1 MSFTPFNKTALIFIF
16 LKFNFGFNN
25 NFDETLSSIFIL
37 LIFFSGCALVTDEYQ
52 ANQRKVIAYL
62 LEDLPLPDDAEIV
75 KAPTVL
81 LGTGEAISGRIILTS
96 GFSPA
101 ENLIFYGTE
110 TLTTGWQLI
119 SSKVGVNPVPI
130 AQTGSYAIIVLSAFE
145 DIGILSSSC
154 LDKTSFVLPF
164 SFSSNVSPIHT
175 IGTILYSI
183 TLVDFKQTSL
193 LVSLN
198 NCLLSEW
205 PRIQNSI
212 FKSKNALHEISP
224 VKAPS

>member
-1 MSFTPFNKTALIFIF
+1 MLNILNFNKLSKIHMNI
-16 LKFNFGFNN
+16 K
-25 NFDETLSSIFIL
+25 TLSSALIL

-62 LEDLPLPDDAEIV
+62 LEDLPLLDDAQIV

-119 SSKVGVNPVPI
+119 SSKVG
-130 AQTGSYAIIVLSAFE
+130 E
-145 DIGILSSSC
+145 E
-154 LDKTSFVLPF
+154 
-164 SFSSNVSPIHT
+164 
-175 IGTILYSI
+175 I
-183 TLVDFKQTSL
+183 TLVYAKSGRFATIYIAPRGTFSGFFAGDYGSDIDISVVHPDAIGIQNPYE
-193 LVSLN
+193 SLN
-198 NCLLSEW
+198 YENLPE
-205 PRIQNSI
+205 
-212 FKSKNALHEISP
+212 SP
-224 VKAPS
+224 